1 VTARPRPA
9 LLCGVIVL
17 GCLVGIFG
25 ADNDH
30 DGLAVTGGVAAAAAL
45 LLLLETEETP

>member
-1 VTARPRPA
+1 VTARPRPV

-25 ADNDH
+25 ADDNH
-30 DGLAVTGGVAAAAAL
+30 NGIAATGGVAAAAAL
-45 LLLLETEETP
+45 LLLLETEEAE